1 MDLIIKL
8 NYWWKYLC
16 AQFLPGRTEGRGE
29 PQTLRGAA
37 GHRPDLGE
45 SMSDVWE
52 AKSLKKKEPQFSGE
66 RS

>member
-37 GHRPDLGE
+37 GHRPDLSE
-45 SMSDVWE
+45 SMSDV
-52 AKSLKKKEPQFSGE
+52 
-66 RS
+66 